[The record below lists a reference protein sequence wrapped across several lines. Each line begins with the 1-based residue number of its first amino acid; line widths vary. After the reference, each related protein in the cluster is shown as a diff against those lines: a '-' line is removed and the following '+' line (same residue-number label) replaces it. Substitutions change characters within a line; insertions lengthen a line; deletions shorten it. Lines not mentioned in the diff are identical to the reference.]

1 MPGVRPAIGRCPSGG
16 RQPPG
21 PDAAARLARALLT
34 AGRSRG
40 DIRGS
45 PRPGWRAAAGGGDR
59 HRGRPAGPERG
70 VVREAG
76 APGGAER
83 ELAARRALLAMAET
97 ERPAPEAPSARRTG
111 CCPIRSSPWRG
122 SGARCAASKAA
133 DSRAA
138 SAADFSRRC
147 GRAAGSAATGS
158 PTRPLAPP
166 VAMLA
171 NTPAARVVGAFPVE
185 LRDSIHAGFGD
196 RAGAPPVR
204 RGPPQ
209 AAAAGPLDRRGGA
222 LRMRIAAR
230 RPRSR
235 RRSRPLIDSGRE
247 SANACSK
254 HAARGIPGWSARR
267 GRERRAGRRRGRRP

>member
-1 MPGVRPAIGRCPSGG
+1 MEISGDRPARAGGPRPAEVPDIG
-16 RQPPG
+16 
-21 PDAAARLARALLT
+21 AARLARSGGSSA
-34 AGRSRG
+34 SRARPAVR
-40 DIRGS
+40 RGS
-45 PRPGWRAAAGGGDR
+45 SPRGAPSSRWPRR
-59 HRGRPAGPERG
+59 SGRP
-70 VVREAG
+70 
-76 APGGAER
+76 
-83 ELAARRALLAMAET
+83 RR
-97 ERPAPEAPSARRTG
+97 PPSARRTG

-147 GRAAGSAATGS
+147 GRAAGLAATGS
-158 PTRPLAPP
+158 PTRPLTSP

-254 HAARGIPGWSARR
+254 HAARGIPGWLARR
-267 GRERRAGRRRGRRP
+267 GRERRARRRRGRRP